1 MNKDIEK
8 TFALDGE
15 LAHYFANFQPRQGQ
29 TEMAD
34 ECLATIRQGGTLIAQ
49 AGTGIGKTFAYGV
62 AALLSGRKVII
73 STATKSLQD
82 QLSKRDLP
90 ALCQALSMP
99 ARIQV
104 LKGRENYVCEQR
116 LAQAAQHYALTN
128 QRGLQAAVAEV
139 KAWTGQSHSGEL
151 ADILGSRS
159 NPIWDKVCARSE
171 FCALVKCDSDRCTY
185 PALRSDAENADILV
199 INHHLLGAD
208 LALRA
213 AGMQAILPDREALI
227 VDEGH
232 QLAPVLFQALGQSAS
247 TLSWHHSLRDL
258 AVLVQTEIKDM
269 PLLTQAIQEAQAALE
284 QWQALAQDVK
294 MKQSAT
300 DWLQDKDHESALS
313 NFIAQWRLLLPQLL
327 LASDRIPAIKAQAAL
342 LARLAEVTINWQHVS
357 QELIPWVE
365 AQAGHWFLYITPMS
379 ISDSFA
385 DAMKRLYGSV
395 ILTSATL
402 AAGDDFDYLKR
413 QLGLWEAKSYNWNSP
428 YNYQDNALLYLPSH
442 LPEPNSEDYTLT
454 LMRRMWPLLIANGG
468 RAFLLFTSY
477 KAMTLAANTLRPHLP
492 FPLLVQGEQDSHQ
505 LIASFRSKGN
515 AVLIATASFWEGVD
529 VSGDA
534 LSLVMIDKIPFSPPD
549 DPVAR
554 AREKTLEEKGL
565 SAFACE
571 QLPDAIM
578 SLVQGAGRLIRSET
592 DTGVLVI
599 GDPRISNRRYGKQI
613 LAALPPMKQTR
624 HSTEAVAFMKR
635 EPKIVGD
642 NEYDNADEA

>member
-1 MNKDIEK
+1 MNKQIEQ
-8 TFALDGE
+8 TFASDGE
-15 LAHYFANFQPRQGQ
+15 LAQYFTNFQPRQGQ

-34 ECLATIRQGGTLIAQ
+34 ACLSSIRQGGTLIAQ
-49 AGTGIGKTFAYGV
+49 AGTGIGKTFAYGA

-139 KAWTGQSHSGEL
+139 KQWAGQGGSGEL
-151 ADILGSRS
+151 ADILGSRA

-171 FCALVKCDSDRCTY
+171 FCALVDCDSERCTY
-185 PALRSDAENADILV
+185 PALRADAENADILV

-213 AGMQAILPDREALI
+213 AGMPAILPEREALI
-227 VDEGH
+227 IDEAH
-232 QLAPVLFQALGQSAS
+232 QLAPVLFQALGQTAS
-247 TLSWHHSLRDL
+247 TLSWHHSLREL
-258 AVLVQTEIKDM
+258 AVLVQTELKDM
-269 PLLTQAIQEAQAALE
+269 AQLSRGIQDAQVMLDA
-284 QWQALAQDVK
+284 WQASAQDVK
-294 MKQSAT
+294 IKQAASV
-300 DWLQDKDHESALS
+300 WLAVPEQQKAL
-313 NFIAQWRLLLPQLL
+313 NDFISQWKLVVPQL
-327 LASDRIPAIKAQAAL
+327 AIAADRSPTIKAQTAL
-342 LARLAEVTINWQHVS
+342 LGRLSEVTVNWQQAATDQV
-357 QELIPWVE
+357 PWIE
-365 AQAGHWFLYITPMS
+365 AQAGHWFLYTTPMS
-379 ISDSFA
+379 IA
-385 DAMKRLYGSV
+385 DDFSAAMKRLYGSV

-413 QLGLWEAKSYNWNSP
+413 QLGLWEADAHTWASP
-428 YNYQDNALLYLPSH
+428 YNYADNALLYLPSQ

-454 LMRRMWPLLIANGG
+454 LLRRVWPLLIANGG

-492 FPLLVQGEQDSHQ
+492 FPLLVQGEQDAHQ

-515 AVLIATASFWEGVD
+515 AVLVATASFWEGVD
-529 VSGDA
+529 VSGAA

-549 DPVAR
+549 DPVSQ
-554 AREKTLEEKGL
+554 AREKALEEKGL
-565 SAFACE
+565 SAFVCE
-571 QLPDAIM
+571 QLPDATM
-578 SLVQGAGRLIRSET
+578 ALVQGAGRLIRSET
-592 DTGVLVI
+592 DTGVLMI
-599 GDPRISNRRYGKQI
+599 GDPRLSNRRYGKQI

-624 HSTEAVAFMKR
+624 HGAEVVAFIKR
-635 EPKIVGD
+635 TGETDDTAVI
-642 NEYDNADEA
+642 A

>member
-1 MNKDIEK
+1 MNKEIEK
-8 TFALDGE
+8 TFAADGD

-34 ECLATIRQGGTLIAQ
+34 ASLSTIRQGGTLIAQ

-139 KAWTGQSHSGEL
+139 KTWAGQSNSGEL
-151 ADILGSRS
+151 ADILGNRS

-171 FCALVKCDSDRCTY
+171 FCALVTCDSERCTY

-213 AGMQAILPDREALI
+213 AGMPAILPDREALI
-227 VDEGH
+227 IDEAH

-269 PLLTQAIQEAQAALE
+269 PNLNQAIQETQAALE

-294 MKQSAT
+294 LKQSAQV
-300 DWLQDKDHESALS
+300 WLENNEHQQALS
-313 NFIAQWRLLLPQLL
+313 HFIAQWKLLSPLL
-327 LASDRIPAIKAQAAL
+327 AIASDRSTTIKAQAAL
-342 LARLAEVTINWQHVS
+342 LGRLSEVTVNWQHVS
-357 QELIPWVE
+357 EEQVSWIE
-365 AQAGHWFLYITPMS
+365 AQVGHWFLYATPMD
-379 ISDSFA
+379 ISDDFSA
-385 DAMKRLYGSV
+385 AMKRLYGSL

-402 AAGDDFDYLKR
+402 AAGEDFDYLKR
-413 QLGLWEAKSYNWNSP
+413 QLGLWEAQAHRWDSP
-428 YNYQDNALLYLPSH
+428 YNYANNALLYLPSH

-454 LMRRMWPLLIANGG
+454 LMRRVWPLLIANGG

-477 KAMTLAANTLRPHLP
+477 KAMKLAAETLRPHLP
-492 FPLLVQGEQDSHQ
+492 FPLLVQGEQDAHQ

-529 VSGDA
+529 VSGEA

-549 DPVAR
+549 DPVSQ
-554 AREKTLEEKGL
+554 AREKALEEKGL
-565 SAFACE
+565 SAFVCE
-571 QLPDAIM
+571 QLPNAIM

-599 GDPRISNRRYGKQI
+599 GDPRLTNRRYGKQI

-624 HSTEAVAFMKR
+624 HSAEVVAFMKK
-635 EPKIVGD
+635 EPKQEQENQQ
-642 NEYDNADEA
+642 NE